1 MESQISEQHS
11 EPEQSS
17 LRQEPDFLE
26 LYQISRRLPVERLRQ
41 LRRVLRNSRNER
53 SATTGVSNATI
64 RIFNDGNEPFRSTE
78 ADD

>member
-1 MESQISEQHS
+1 MEPQISEQHS

-26 LYQISRRLPVERLRQ
+26 LYQISRRLPVERLGQ
-41 LRRVLRNSRNER
+41 FRRVIRNSRNER
-53 SATTGVSNATI
+53 SATTGVSNAKI
-64 RIFNDGNEPFRSTE
+64 RIFNDDDEPLRSTE

>member
-1 MESQISEQHS
+1 MEPQISQQHS

-41 LRRVLRNSRNER
+41 LRSVIRNSRNER
-53 SATTGVSNATI
+53 STTTGVSNATI
-64 RIFNDGNEPFRSTE
+64 RIFNDGNEPLRSTE